1 MRETIYLEHSYER
14 DLSSVDNLLLF
25 LQLRLYGDRD
35 VPLEATEIPVKR
47 GKLCPYERNIPVHRD
62 EVK

>member
-1 MRETIYLEHSYER
+1 MIPGYRL
-14 DLSSVDNLLLF
+14 VNNLLLF

-35 VPLEATEIPVKR
+35 VPLNGILVAATEIPVKR
-47 GKLCPYERNIPVHRD
+47 DKLCLYKRNIPVHRD